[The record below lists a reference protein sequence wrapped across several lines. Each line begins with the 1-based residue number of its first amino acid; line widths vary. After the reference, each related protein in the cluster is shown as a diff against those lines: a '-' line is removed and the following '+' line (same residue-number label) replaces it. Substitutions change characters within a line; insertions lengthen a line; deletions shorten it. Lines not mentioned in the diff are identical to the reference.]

1 MKRLFFSMLF
11 ITTWALA
18 ANAQAPYWVKHVP
31 SAKNGNFYY
40 RVTVAEGNDYLD
52 AYSQA
57 FAMAV
62 YESYSKLRGIA
73 VDINS
78 SQQSIK
84 ESVAEAVSSPQCE
97 QMRLPINKVCDYSE
111 RALTSGKLR
120 LYVLWQVANSALED
134 PKFEDFNK
142 CE

>member
-1 MKRLFFSMLF
+1 
-11 ITTWALA
+11 
-18 ANAQAPYWVKHVP
+18 
-31 SAKNGNFYY
+31 
-40 RVTVAEGNDYLD
+40 
-52 AYSQA
+52 
-57 FAMAV
+57 MAV
-62 YESYSKLRGIA
+62 FESYSKLRGIA

-84 ESVAEAVSSPQCE
+84 EGIAEAVSSPQSA
-97 QMRLPINKVCDYSE
+97 QMRIPINKVCDYSE

-120 LYVLWQVANSALED
+120 LYVLWQVANNALED

>member
-1 MKRLFFSMLF
+1 MKRLLF
-11 ITTWALA
+11 ILFIATTWALPVS
-18 ANAQAPYWVKHVP
+18 AQAPYWVNRPPIPKC
-31 SAKNGNFYY
+31 GNFYY
-40 RVTVAEGNDYLD
+40 RVTVVEGNDYLD
-52 AYSQA
+52 AYSEA

-62 YESYSKLRGIA
+62 FESYSKLRGIA

-84 ESVAEAVSSPQCE
+84 EGIAEAVSSPQNV
-97 QMRLPINKVCDYSE
+97 QMRIPINKVCDYSE

-120 LYVLWQVANSALED
+120 LYVLWQVANNALED